1 MREIEDREWSEWRE
15 TGRHK
20 RIAADGGKGSCF
32 VAVAEEKGKSKRKE
46 KEKEENEVSD
56 DVPQL

>member
-20 RIAADGGKGSCF
+20 RIAADGERGELLRRSRRE
-32 VAVAEEKGKSKRKE
+32 VKGKSKR
-46 KEKEENEVSD
+46 EENEVSD